1 MELAPTWRDFFC
13 QIQTRLLAF
22 HAAQSV
28 FWQKPAP
35 KSDPPD
41 RFCGGAAA
49 AGASNPASRTNKK
62 EAVGLF
68 FIGAAGGI

>member
-49 AGASNPASRTNKK
+49 AGASNPA
-62 EAVGLF
+62 E
-68 FIGAAGGI
+68 